1 MMKAIDLKE
10 SNELLKEVMFDNG
23 FTQEQYHTIG
33 LAFAKLGLLV
43 VDASEYLESLN
54 PPHFALVE
62 VTPVETVEAA

>member
-1 MMKAIDLKE
+1 MMKVIDLKE

-43 VDASEYLESLN
+43 VDQANTLK
-54 PPHFALVE
+54 A
-62 VTPVETVEAA
+62 